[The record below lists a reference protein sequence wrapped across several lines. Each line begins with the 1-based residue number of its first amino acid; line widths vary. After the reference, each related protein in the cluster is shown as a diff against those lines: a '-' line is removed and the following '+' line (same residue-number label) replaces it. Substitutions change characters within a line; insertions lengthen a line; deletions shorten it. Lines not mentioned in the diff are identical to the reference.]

1 MALKALYA
9 GLLVLG
15 VWSTPSAY
23 GQNRSFTME
32 NATIDMAKIQPDT
45 ARYGQERYGV
55 MGIPIAQTFAG
66 MPHDTAVM
74 ITFIKD
80 QVHVYHLGDLGYYT
94 VSNVGGE
101 THTQHMAMW
110 DEKSG
115 VGAIWKP
122 QIPTVVS
129 VHEPEQFFR
138 TGLRYEGV
146 PILTDNLSHSGWLPA
161 LGRVVSGV
169 RMGDVFPTFTFY
181 ITTLADAY
189 GSELKA
195 KATLPRQRDIE
206 RKRVRHIPYDEL
218 VGKLVYVFNLSTD
231 DGSEFTFTAPLQ
243 NIPTPWSKMQ
253 NTPVGQVDIRYR
265 TFPKGAVDVEAPQGV
280 HVQRLVMYANV
291 AARFY
296 PNATVVQP

>member
-1 MALKALYA
+1 MALKALCA
-9 GLLVLG
+9 GLLILG

-32 NATIDMAKIQPDT
+32 NATIDMAKLQPDT

-55 MGIPIAQTFAG
+55 MGIPIAQTFGG
-66 MPHDTAVM
+66 MPHNTAVM
-74 ITFIKD
+74 MTFIKD
-80 QVHVYHLGDLGYYT
+80 MVHVYHLGDLGHYT

-101 THTQHMAMW
+101 VHTQHMAMW

-115 VGAIWKP
+115 VGAVWKP

-138 TGLRYEGV
+138 TGLRYKGV
-146 PILTDNLSHSGWLPA
+146 PVLTDNLSHSGWLPA
-161 LGRVVSGV
+161 LGRVVAGK

-189 GSELKA
+189 GSALNA

-206 RKRVRHIPYDEL
+206 RKRVRHIPYSEL
-218 VGKLVYVFNLSTD
+218 VDRLVYVFNLTTKGGQST
-231 DGSEFTFTAPLQ
+231 TLVAPLREVTKPWTQ
-243 NIPTPWSKMQ
+243 VQITPLGEVS
-253 NTPVGQVDIRYR
+253 IRYR
-265 TFPKGAVDVEAPQGV
+265 TFPKGAVDLQAPKGV
-280 HVQRLVMYANV
+280 GVQRLIMNAEI
-291 AARFY
+291 AAQFY
-296 PNATVVQP
+296 PNAAVIRP